1 MNNPQAIP
9 TSICAAGAL
18 LREVIQ
24 SQLNE
29 LEPLQRSKL
38 QLALRPDCMSEAM
51 KESLARCARSM
62 DSRSTPQPI
71 CLMRCWIAA
80 KPRSRAQRLELALP
94 G

>member
-24 SQLNE
+24 NQLHE

-38 QLALRPDCMSEAM
+38 QLAFRPDCMSEAM
-51 KESLARCARSM
+51 KESLALAVREIHGFTQHTTANLFEAVLDCG
-62 DSRSTPQPI
+62 DEQESTPG
-71 CLMRCWIAA
+71 
-80 KPRSRAQRLELALP
+80 S
-94 G
+94 

>member
-38 QLALRPDCMSEAM
+38 QLALRPDFMSEAM
-51 KESLARCARSM
+51 KESLA
-62 DSRSTPQPI
+62 
-71 CLMRCWIAA
+71 
-80 KPRSRAQRLELALP
+80 LAVREIHGFTQHTTANLFEAVLDCGEVQEP
-94 G
+94 SSEA

>member
-51 KESLARCARSM
+51 KEALAIAVRDIHGFTQQTTADLIEAVVECAE
-62 DSRSTPQPI
+62 Q
-71 CLMRCWIAA
+71 
-80 KPRSRAQRLELALP
+80 E
-94 G
+94 

>member
-24 SQLNE
+24 SQLDE
-29 LEPLQRSKL
+29 LEPVQRSKL

-51 KESLARCARSM
+51 KESLALAVREIHGFTQHTTANLFEAVLDCG
-62 DSRSTPQPI
+62 DDQEPI
-71 CLMRCWIAA
+71 
-80 KPRSRAQRLELALP
+80 P
-94 G
+94 GA

>member
-24 SQLNE
+24 SQLND
-29 LEPLQRSKL
+29 LELQRSKL

-51 KESLARCARSM
+51 KESLA
-62 DSRSTPQPI
+62 
-71 CLMRCWIAA
+71 
-80 KPRSRAQRLELALP
+80 LAVREIHGYTQHTTANLIDAVLDCGETQDP
-94 G
+94 AEAS

>member
-51 KESLARCARSM
+51 KESLALAVREIHGYW
-62 DSRSTPQPI
+62 PPI
-71 CLMRCWIAA
+71 
-80 KPRSRAQRLELALP
+80 QRHRP
-94 G
+94 GTFGFHGSVESSCP

>member
-51 KESLARCARSM
+51 KESLALAVREIHGFTQHTTANLFDAVL
-62 DSRSTPQPI
+62 DSGE
-71 CLMRCWIAA
+71 
-80 KPRSRAQRLELALP
+80 AQEPSSEA
-94 G
+94 

>member
-29 LEPLQRSKL
+29 LEHLQRSKL
-38 QLALRPDCMSEAM
+38 QLALRPDFMSEAM
-51 KESLARCARSM
+51 KESLA
-62 DSRSTPQPI
+62 
-71 CLMRCWIAA
+71 
-80 KPRSRAQRLELALP
+80 LAVREIHGFTQHTTANLFEAVLDCGEVQEP
-94 G
+94 SSEA

>member
-24 SQLNE
+24 SQLDE

-51 KESLARCARSM
+51 KESLALAVREIHGFTQHTTANLFEAVLDCG
-62 DSRSTPQPI
+62 DDQEPI
-71 CLMRCWIAA
+71 
-80 KPRSRAQRLELALP
+80 P
-94 G
+94 GA

>member
-24 SQLNE
+24 NQLHE

-51 KESLARCARSM
+51 KDALATAVRDIHGFTQQTTADLIEAVVECAE
-62 DSRSTPQPI
+62 Q
-71 CLMRCWIAA
+71 
-80 KPRSRAQRLELALP
+80 E
-94 G
+94 

>member
-24 SQLNE
+24 SQLDE
-29 LEPLQRSKL
+29 LEPVQRSKL

-51 KESLARCARSM
+51 KESLALAVREIHGFTQQTTSDLIEAVVECAE
-62 DSRSTPQPI
+62 Q
-71 CLMRCWIAA
+71 
-80 KPRSRAQRLELALP
+80 E
-94 G
+94 

>member
-9 TSICAAGAL
+9 ASICAAGAL

-24 SQLNE
+24 SQLND

-51 KESLARCARSM
+51 KESLALAVREIHGYTQHTTANLIDAVLDCGE
-62 DSRSTPQPI
+62 TQNP
-71 CLMRCWIAA
+71 
-80 KPRSRAQRLELALP
+80 AQAS
-94 G
+94 